1 MHSYYSNK
9 KQSYVYASYPI
20 FLAEIAST
28 VNEVILNDYFIRNAK
43 TKEEKIYFINDFL
56 DKIRGT
62 LYRQTM
68 FAEFERIMHEKYEK
82 GIPLTLEEFNNTYYE
97 LNKLYFGPDMFI
109 DEDIKYEWMRIPH
122 FYTPFYVYKYAT
134 GISAACA
141 IASNILNDEKQ
152 RDKYLEFLSSG
163 CSNYPLEILKSVDVD
178 MESGEP
184 IEKTLKLFG
193 KRLDEL
199 EELIK

>member
-1 MHSYYSNK
+1 
-9 KQSYVYASYPI
+9 
-20 FLAEIAST
+20 
-28 VNEVILNDYFIRNAK
+28 
-43 TKEEKIYFINDFL
+43 
-56 DKIRGT
+56 
-62 LYRQTM
+62 
-68 FAEFERIMHEKYEK
+68 
-82 GIPLTLEEFNNTYYE
+82 
-97 LNKLYFGPDMFI
+97 MFI
-109 DEDIKYEWMRIPH
+109 DEDIKYEWMRVPH